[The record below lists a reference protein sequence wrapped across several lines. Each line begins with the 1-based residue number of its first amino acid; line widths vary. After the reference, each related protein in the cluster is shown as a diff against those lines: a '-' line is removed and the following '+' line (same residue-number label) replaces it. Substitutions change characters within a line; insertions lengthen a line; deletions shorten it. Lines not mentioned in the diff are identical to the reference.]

1 MEFNDV
7 TSLIKIPKTSSGYIF
22 FSIIIVVFVNVKT
35 YAKQFVLSRSWHSA
49 NNTGSLQGL
58 EERKENTAA

>member
-7 TSLIKIPKTSSGYIF
+7 TLLIKIPKTSSVYIF
-22 FSIIIVVFVNVKT
+22 FSIIVVVFANVKT

-49 NNTGSLQGL
+49 YTGSLQGL